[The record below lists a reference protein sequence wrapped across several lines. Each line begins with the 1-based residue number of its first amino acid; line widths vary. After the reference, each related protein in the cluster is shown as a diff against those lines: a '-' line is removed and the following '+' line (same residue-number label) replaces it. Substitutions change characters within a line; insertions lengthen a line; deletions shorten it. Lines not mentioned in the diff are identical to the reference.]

1 MPSTPVASLL
11 QRATACHGPQH
22 AQLRQVFSLCNF
34 WVPLCPAWPQNV
46 PLLLQTTAYYAPQFA
61 QLRRHCVVGGEAAF
75 LVSMA
80 RCRKWSSR
88 GGKSSAF
95 FAKTRDDRYVVKQ
108 LLKSEK
114 QSFLEFAPVY
124 FRWA

>member
-1 MPSTPVASLL
+1 MRCLAPIA
-11 QRATACHGPQH
+11 
-22 AQLRQVFSLCNF
+22 F
-34 WVPLCPAWPQNV
+34 
-46 PLLLQTTAYYAPQFA
+46 LLLQTTAYYAPQFA

-75 LVSMA
+75 LASMA

-124 FRWA
+124 FRWARLWVSRLPRAPAVRM

>member
-1 MPSTPVASLL
+1 MCA
-11 QRATACHGPQH
+11 
-22 AQLRQVFSLCNF
+22 
-34 WVPLCPAWPQNV
+34 AWPRCAS
-46 PLLLQTTAYYAPQFA
+46 PLLQTTAYYAPQFA
-61 QLRRHCVVGGEAAF
+61 QLRRHCVVGGEGAF
-75 LVSMA
+75 LASMA

-124 FRWA
+124 FRWARPLLGRLPCTPAIRM